1 MASRRA
7 KAASRGF
14 PRVTNHESPIIGL
27 EENLQIVVN
36 VGRTSGANDDA
47 ASLAEPLLLAA
58 RSPQESRLHSGR
70 VLSLALSIGANTAIF
85 TLINALLL
93 RDLPVPHPERLV
105 ERSVVRQD
113 HKIPFSYP
121 MFRELERGQ
130 RVFSGLIGW
139 GGGIPNV
146 EVKGTL
152 FQNQVLT
159 VTSNYYSELGVTP
172 SLAG

>member
-58 RSPQESRLHSGR
+58 RSPQESRLHSG
-70 VLSLALSIGANTAIF
+70 SSSIAGPEH
-85 TLINALLL
+85 
-93 RDLPVPHPERLV
+93 RRKYCDLHPHQRLV
-105 ERSVVRQD
+105 E
-113 HKIPFSYP
+113 IPFSYP

-159 VTSNYYSELGVTP
+159 VTRNYYSELGVTP

>member
-58 RSPQESRLHSGR
+58 RSPQESRHHSGSR
-70 VLSLALSIGANTAIF
+70 SIAGSEP
-85 TLINALLL
+85 
-93 RDLPVPHPERLV
+93 RRKYCDLHPHQRLV
-105 ERSVVRQD
+105 APRSPPAPPRA
-113 HKIPFSYP
+113 PRRA
-121 MFRELERGQ
+121 FRGPPSSLTHC
-130 RVFSGLIGW
+130 L
-139 GGGIPNV
+139 
-146 EVKGTL
+146 L
-152 FQNQVLT
+152 FHV
-159 VTSNYYSELGVTP
+159 S
-172 SLAG
+172 